1 VLKQKHTFQHRLIG
15 KVSYLGDKEGLMPK
29 MIKTESGNIIHEV
42 LCTMGSLQAASYKG
56 LTHGKSEKDS
66 KYLIFSRAACN
77 FTFDVNDG
85 RPFPEMGSTLE
96 EGMAEKKF
104 DDEIDGNEID
114 EDEVSTVKTDKYLIA
129 VDTFLKSFNKM
140 DTLTKY
146 FHNNLPKYVNTE
158 FPPPEDPT
166 HGLQAFSMKYYNI
179 LQNIITQEG
188 CQLFYSNF
196 RKIEGVGMMRLLLK
210 YQGFSELKIVKN
222 SNDFV
227 VSIERNY
234 SPTSYVDPITKKK
247 TRKIFALYTGT
258 EDSESKELI
267 RKIFNSQ
274 FNDIPPEVTKQL
286 HELYGVD
293 ELNNTQ
299 GQMVNVLMI
308 TASGAEGIDLKNTR
322 TVHIAEP
329 YWHNVRIDQV
339 IGRARRIC
347 SHAALKLQ
355 EQNVKVFLYMSK
367 YKTSDNHT
375 PLTIDQKLYGKMLH
389 KKKLAD
395 SFLNA
400 IKESAIDCKH
410 NCVKLPSAHMD
421 PTIKRTL
428 DDIPKVGTH

>member
-1 VLKQKHTFQHRLIG
+1 
-15 KVSYLGDKEGLMPK
+15 
-29 MIKTESGNIIHEV
+29 
-42 LCTMGSLQAASYKG
+42 
-56 LTHGKSEKDS
+56 
-66 KYLIFSRAACN
+66 
-77 FTFDVNDG
+77 
-85 RPFPEMGSTLE
+85 
-96 EGMAEKKF
+96 
-104 DDEIDGNEID
+104 
-114 EDEVSTVKTDKYLIA
+114 
-129 VDTFLKSFNKM
+129 M

-158 FPPPEDPT
+158 FPPLEDPT

-179 LQNIITQEG
+179 LQNIISQEG

-196 RKIEGVGMMRLLLK
+196 RKIEGVGMLRLLLK

-222 SNDFV
+222 SNDYV
-227 VSIERNY
+227 VSLERNY

-347 SHAALKLQ
+347 SHAALKPQ

-367 YKTSDNHT
+367 YKTSDTHT
-375 PLTIDQKLYGKMLH
+375 PLTIDQKLYDKMLH

-400 IKESAIDCKH
+400 IKEAAIDCKH

-428 DDIPKVGTH
+428 DDIPKVGIH